1 MLVAQERR
9 VQYIFLG
16 GINVTEIVSFE
27 GYKIFSNPDGMGIFS
42 PWKCEDKL
50 VFAADSD
57 YTTMAISI
65 VKYYLKNNENCCISE
80 VDERIN
86 SEILS
91 IATDITLD
99 ENSDLRLICHDDACL
114 FLASKKFELPQDLN
128 PQEIEITNHEMIQN
142 AWQDELNPLNISQGA
157 YVSAQQYEES
167 ITHRLK
173 LSAQSE
179 ENTIWPPRQL
189 DNTGA
194 IIGEP
199 NSNLAP
205 RGEVV
210 SWTKLSAAGAP
221 SEFSIR
227 SPILG
232 GITTVLIE
240 FSEGPK
246 GVFLLADDEVN
257 EPKIGDFVNL
267 VVRRIYAQE
276 GIMRY
281 GTKAIL
287 QD

>member
-9 VQYIFLG
+9 VQYIFSG
-16 GINVTEIVSFE
+16 GIDVSEIVSFE

-42 PWKCEDKL
+42 PWKCEEEL

-65 VKYYLKNNENCCISE
+65 VKYYLKNNQYCVISE

-99 ENSDLRLICHDDACL
+99 ESSDLRLICHDDAGL
-114 FLASKKFELPQDLN
+114 FLASKKLELPQDLN
-128 PQEIEITNHEMIQN
+128 PQEIEITNHDMIQN

-157 YVSAQQYEES
+157 YVSAQQYQES

-194 IIGEP
+194 MIGEP

-227 SPILG
+227 SPILD

-240 FSEGPK
+240 FGEGPK

-257 EPKIGDFVNL
+257 EPKIGDSVNL

>member
-9 VQYIFLG
+9 VQYIFSG
-16 GINVTEIVSFE
+16 GICVSEIVSFE
-27 GYKIFSNPDGMGIFS
+27 GYKIFSNPSGLGIFS

-65 VKYYLKNNENCCISE
+65 VKYYLKNHKNCVISE
-80 VDERIN
+80 LDEHIN
-86 SEILS
+86 SEVLS
-91 IATDITLD
+91 IATDITID
-99 ENSDLRLICHDDACL
+99 EKGDLKLICSEEACL
-114 FLASKKFELPQDLN
+114 FLATKNLQLPQNLN
-128 PQEIEITNHEMIQN
+128 PHEIEITNHNIIQK
-142 AWQDELNPLNISQGA
+142 AWEDELNPLNISQGA

-167 ITHRLK
+167 LTHRLK
-173 LSAQSE
+173 LSAQRVE
-179 ENTIWPPRQL
+179 DTLWPPRQL
-189 DNTGA
+189 DSTGT
-194 IIGEP
+194 IIGKP
-199 NSNLAP
+199 NSNLSP

-210 SWTKLSAAGAP
+210 SWTTLSAAGAP

-246 GVFLLADDEVN
+246 GVFLLADDEAN
-257 EPKIGDFVNL
+257 QPKIGDFVNL

>member
-1 MLVAQERR
+1 MLVARERH
-9 VQYIFLG
+9 VLYIFLG
-16 GINVTEIVSFE
+16 GIGMSEIIAFE
-27 GYKIFSNPDGMGIFS
+27 GYTIFSNTDGMGIFS
-42 PWKCEDKL
+42 PWKCEEKL

-57 YTTMAISI
+57 FTTMAISV
-65 VKYYLKNNENCCISE
+65 VKYYLTHNEHCLVSE

-86 SEILS
+86 FEILS
-91 IATDITLD
+91 IATDVQLD
-99 ENSDLRLICHDDACL
+99 ENSSTRLICANDACL
-114 FLASKKFELPQDLN
+114 FLASDKLELPQDLETQN
-128 PQEIEITNHEMIQN
+128 IEKADYDMIQN
-142 AWQDELNPLNISQGA
+142 AWKNELNPLNISQGA

-179 ENTIWPPRQL
+179 EETLWPPRQL
-189 DNTGA
+189 DNNGA

-199 NSNLAP
+199 NSNLTPA
-205 RGEVV
+205 GEVI

-232 GITTVLIE
+232 GLTTVLIE

-246 GVFLLADDEVN
+246 GVFLLADDESKVP
-257 EPKIGDFVNL
+257 EIGHLVDL
-267 VVRRIYAQE
+267 VVRRVYAQE

-287 QD
+287 QN

>member
-9 VQYIFLG
+9 VQYIFSG
-16 GINVTEIVSFE
+16 GIDVSEIVSFE

-65 VKYYLKNNENCCISE
+65 VKYYLKNNENCVISE

-99 ENSDLRLICHDDACL
+99 ENSDLRLICNDDACL
-114 FLASKKFELPQDLN
+114 FLASKKFELPQDLS
-128 PQEIEITNHEMIQN
+128 PQEIEIANHDMIQN

-194 IIGEP
+194 MIGEA

-257 EPKIGDFVNL
+257 EPRIGDFVNL